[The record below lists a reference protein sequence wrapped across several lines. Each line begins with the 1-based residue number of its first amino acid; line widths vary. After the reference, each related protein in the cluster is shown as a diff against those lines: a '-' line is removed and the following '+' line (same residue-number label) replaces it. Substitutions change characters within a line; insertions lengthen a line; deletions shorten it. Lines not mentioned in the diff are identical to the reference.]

1 MPELGFELHDRWS
14 EGVFVRDPNI
24 DGKCATLVWG
34 PGRTTELSSEMRDVI
49 GTDWIGDD
57 G

>member
-24 DGKCATLVWG
+24 DGERATLVRG
-34 PGRTTELSSEMRDVI
+34 PRRTTELPSEMSDVI